1 VFRFGIQEL
10 CPTVEEF
17 QAYLGSRGST
27 EPVVPP
33 LRESLSK
40 ILKDKLGVNEGTA
53 KYLLRGNALDILRL
67 FADFRPCGDLTDFTI
82 QNRRM
87 FALCMCLLAS
97 YLLVPLDGNA
107 SPSIASVALQ
117 IEQRRDVVPM
127 VLAETLMGLDAI
139 CSGRTNVFGGSPL
152 LLQVWV
158 MVIVGFGFLV

>member
-1 VFRFGIQEL
+1 
-10 CPTVEEF
+10 
-17 QAYLGSRGST
+17 
-27 EPVVPP
+27 VVPP
-33 LRESLSK
+33 FCDSLAK
-40 ILKDKLGVNEGTA
+40 ILKNKLGVNESTA
-53 KYLLRGNALDILRL
+53 KYLLRGNALNILRL
-67 FADFRPCGDLTDFTI
+67 FADFRPCGDLTDFAL

-107 SPSIASVALQ
+107 SPSIVSVALQ

-152 LLQVWV
+152 LLQVWL
-158 MVIVGFGFLV
+158 LVLVLLVLALWFSGAWF